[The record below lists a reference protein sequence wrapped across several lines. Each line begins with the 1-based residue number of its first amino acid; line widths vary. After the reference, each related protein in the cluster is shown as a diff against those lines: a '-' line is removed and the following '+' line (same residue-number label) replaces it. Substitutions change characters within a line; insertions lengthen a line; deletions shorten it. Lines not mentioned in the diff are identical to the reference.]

1 MLMGK
6 EFDPFFAQIVRTLG
20 PYLDDI
26 LCIGG
31 CANALYRFHDLASP
45 MPWGY
50 LGTKDVDVATETDA
64 EGRIVKANYG
74 KIYGPIQY
82 GQGGDKLDA
91 VCYFNPEVNDR
102 NLEFDPKHDLAG
114 QRYDWP

>member
-20 PYLDDI
+20 PYLDDV

-45 MPWGY
+45 ICLRVLQKTKNS
-50 LGTKDVDVATETDA
+50 LGT
-64 EGRIVKANYG
+64 N
-74 KIYGPIQY
+74 
-82 GQGGDKLDA
+82 
-91 VCYFNPEVNDR
+91 
-102 NLEFDPKHDLAG
+102 
-114 QRYDWP
+114 